1 MCETAW
7 SVRGGGAKGNPVVG
21 IFIGIH
27 VWGQKATPVP
37 VPMLVGSAFEP
48 SGLAP
53 FLSVL
58 SVPGPVR
65 LKNRTANTVRLSVGR
80 SPIVIV
86 IEVATEAGANFSQ
99 IKQAPGGVG
108 RFPCLLDG
116 WRQDRR
122 QDSNDGY
129 DYQKLDKGKA
139 LAPIEKL
146 AGGEAVAVRTCK
158 DPTPGK
164 IIFPDTVH

>member
-1 MCETAW
+1 MEVDPETLSLLCIHRVFCPVVCETAW

-21 IFIGIH
+21 ILIGIH

-53 FLSVL
+53 FLSVPP
-58 SVPGPVR
+58 VPNPVGFQ
-65 LKNRTANTVRLSVGR
+65 NRTANSMVCNVRR

-122 QDSNDGY
+122 KNRDDGY
-129 DYQKLDKGKA
+129 DYQQFN
-139 LAPIEKL
+139 ES
-146 AGGEAVAVRTCK
+146 ER
-158 DPTPGK
+158 
-164 IIFPDTVH
+164 